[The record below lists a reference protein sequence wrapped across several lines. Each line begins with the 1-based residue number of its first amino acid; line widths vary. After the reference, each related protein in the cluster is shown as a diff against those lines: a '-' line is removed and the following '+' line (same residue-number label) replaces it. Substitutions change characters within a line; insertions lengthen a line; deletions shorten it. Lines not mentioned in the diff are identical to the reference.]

1 MNAENKPTHLIVGAT
16 GSIGS
21 NLARRLADEG
31 ARLALAGRD
40 ADTLHALAQELGASS
55 HVLDGD
61 PFACV
66 ELAAQEAVEQHG
78 SLHGVACC
86 AGSLLLKPAHRT
98 SAEELREVL
107 ESNLVT
113 AFASV
118 RAGAQALRKNGGSIV
133 LVSSA
138 AARLGLA
145 NHEAIAAAKAGVQ
158 GLVLSSAASYA
169 RQGIRVNAVA
179 PGLVES
185 KLTEGLLNAPA
196 SRQASERMHALGRLG
211 APGDVAAAL
220 AWLLDPQQSW
230 VTGQVIAVDGGLSR
244 VIAR

>member
-145 NHEAIAAAKAGVQ
+145 NHEAWCSPPPPATRARAFASTRWRRAWWRASSPRACSTRRPRVRPRSACTPWVAWALPATWRPRSPGCSIRSRAG
-158 GLVLSSAASYA
+158 SRA
-169 RQGIRVNAVA
+169 R
-179 PGLVES
+179 
-185 KLTEGLLNAPA
+185 
-196 SRQASERMHALGRLG
+196 
-211 APGDVAAAL
+211 
-220 AWLLDPQQSW
+220 
-230 VTGQVIAVDGGLSR
+230 
-244 VIAR
+244 